1 MSRMNEIGLLLFA
14 VLAIMVMSFPAQAE
28 EDNFVKWYG
37 VGGQITE
44 PHRWLGRLGITEDLG
59 AEIIFGLEHRS
70 DDCSNESDGKDCD
83 FTRMDIGAGFIYDF
97 VPASKLTP
105 YIAGRFILT
114 MLGNGSSETSGT
126 VEAGRFILTML
137 GNGSSETSG
146 TVEAAG
152 GVEYVIMRRLGISG
166 ELNFNFG
173 TNPSNV
179 MTTTVVRCYFYL

>member
-1 MSRMNEIGLLLFA
+1 MSRMNEIGLFLFA
-14 VLAIMVMSFPAQAE
+14 VLAVMVMSFPVQAE

-59 AEIIFGLEHRS
+59 AEIIFGFEHRS
-70 DDCSNESDGKDCD
+70 DDCGNESDGKDCD

-126 VEAGRFILTML
+126 VEA
-137 GNGSSETSG
+137 
-146 TVEAAG
+146 AG

-173 TNPSNV
+173 TNPSKV